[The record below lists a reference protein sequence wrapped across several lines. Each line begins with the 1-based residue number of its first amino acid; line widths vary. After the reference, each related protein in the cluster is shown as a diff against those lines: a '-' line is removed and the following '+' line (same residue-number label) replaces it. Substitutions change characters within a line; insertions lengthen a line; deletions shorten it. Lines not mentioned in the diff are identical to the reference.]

1 MQLGDYLAVLRKQ
14 WWVVALTTIATMA
27 VVGVLSFTATPI
39 YSSTASVF
47 VSLPFGD
54 TAGELFQGSTYV
66 QGQMQSYA
74 ELAESPAVLQPV
86 IDELGLDISAED
98 LARNV
103 QATTSGETVILAITA
118 NATDAPRA
126 ADIANAT
133 AASLAEVAASLAPK
147 RSNGDPAVQIDT
159 IEEAEAP
166 EFQSSPD
173 KRRNL
178 AAALLVGLLLGSGL
192 ALTRH
197 LLDTRLRSVADIQAE
212 ASSLPVLGEIF
223 TNPGASRETA
233 VMRDNPT
240 AVVGEG
246 YRRLRVNLQF
256 LEVIQRPL
264 TCVVTSARPGEGKST
279 ICVNLAFACA
289 NAGERV
295 LLIDADLRKPTIDR
309 ILGLVQTAGLTTVL
323 TGRATLGQVIQHA
336 GVDHAIDV
344 LTSGQ
349 IPPNP
354 AELLGSPA
362 MTELLASVRPHYDV
376 ILIDSPPLLPVV
388 DAAVLT
394 RQASGAVVVAR
405 VNAIHRGDV
414 VRATAQLDQ
423 TGGRALGIVVN
434 GIRQAPSAGYAYKYA
449 APETSARK

>member
-14 WWVVALTTIATMA
+14 WWVVALITALTMT
-27 VVGVLSFTATPI
+27 VVGALSFTATPI
-39 YSSTASVF
+39 FSSTASVF
-47 VSLPFGD
+47 VSLPFGN

-86 IDELGLDISAED
+86 IEELGLDITPED

-103 QATTSGETVILAITA
+103 EATTSGETVILALTA
-118 NATDAPRA
+118 NATDPQRA

-133 AASLAEVAASLAPK
+133 AASLADVASSLAPK
-147 RSNGDPAVQIDT
+147 RSNGDPAVQIDP
-159 IEEAEAP
+159 IENAQP
-166 EFQSSPD
+166 PQFQSSPD
-173 KRRNL
+173 KRRDL
-178 AAALLVGLLLGSGL
+178 AAAMFIGLLLGSGFAL
-192 ALTRH
+192 ARH
-197 LLDTRLRSVADIQAE
+197 LLDARLRSVAEIQAE
-212 ASSLPVLGEIF
+212 AAPLPVLGEIL
-223 TNPGASRETA
+223 TDPGASREVA
-233 VMRDNPT
+233 VMRDNPA

-279 ICVNLAFACA
+279 IAVNLAFACA
-289 NAGERV
+289 SAGERV
-295 LLIDADLRKPTIDR
+295 LLIDADLRKPRIDR

-323 TGRATLGQVIQHA
+323 TGRATVGQVLQHA
-336 GVDHAIDV
+336 GVDPAIDV

-388 DAAVLT
+388 DAAVIT

-414 VRATAQLDQ
+414 ARATAQLDQ
-423 TGGRALGIVVN
+423 AGGSAMGIVVN
-434 GIRQAPSAGYAYKYA
+434 GIKQAPGSGYSYKYA
-449 APETSARK
+449 DPVKAKRK